1 MPLKGPVISSTRAEA
16 MAVLLSLHSP
26 LPVHCA
32 LDNIQAVRRANQ
44 IIGGQGSKQPW
55 SLVRDGDV
63 WQR

>member
-1 MPLKGPVISSTRAEA
+1 

-44 IIGGQGSKQPW
+44 IIEGTVARSHGPWCGMGTCGRGLKGSCMLVVTRQP
-55 SLVRDGDV
+55 
-63 WQR
+63 